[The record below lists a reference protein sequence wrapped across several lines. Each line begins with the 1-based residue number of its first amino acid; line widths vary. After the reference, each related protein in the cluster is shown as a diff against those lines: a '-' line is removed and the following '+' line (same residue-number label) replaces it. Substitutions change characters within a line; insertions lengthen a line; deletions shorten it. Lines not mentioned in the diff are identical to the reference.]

1 MGQMGQPSPSHRV
14 GELSRGQEGELS
26 GHRQLNNPYH
36 RTGYWEEGRVH
47 REGRGEGGQLR
58 QVRRAG
64 VETRRRC
71 SRDPEEQRTVQ
82 RDRK

>member
-1 MGQMGQPSPSHRV
+1 MGQPSPSHRV

-36 RTGYWEEGRVH
+36 RTGYWEEGRAH

-71 SRDPEEQRTVQ
+71 SRDPEEQKTVQ